1 MRTAKEQVREGR
13 VDGSNVLAVGD
24 IRMALSALAGV
35 LAAEGDS
42 CGKELLTT
50 KGHKG

>member
-1 MRTAKEQVREGR
+1 MRMAKEQVREGR
-13 VDGSNVLAVGD
+13 VDGSNVRAVGD
-24 IRMALSALAGV
+24 VRMASASAGV